1 MQDAPQSPEPRLVV
15 RFDVEIQLIE
25 WPRQRVGTLAASVP
39 LALES
44 CLALGVKAH
53 FFVGRGA
60 LALLPA
66 LVERILAEG
75 HDLDLLLG
83 PHDAPEE
90 AWEEAVSLL
99 RDHEHNLR
107 GIAGQAK
114 PTHAAFALPE
124 IRTPSLEHFPGPP
137 EGIARNLATYGEKPD
152 HWPEWEAAIRAKIE
166 SGYRIRTM
174 REILHETLEY

>member
-39 LALES
+39 LALEA

-83 PHDAPEE
+83 PHDEPDE

-107 GIAGQAK
+107 GVAGPARPHQAV
-114 PTHAAFALPE
+114 FALPALSAP
-124 IRTPSLEHFPGPP
+124 PSGIHVFPGPP
-137 EGIARNLATYGEKPD
+137 EVIARNLTRYSEKPE
-152 HWPEWEAAIRAKIE
+152 HWPDWEAAIRTKIE

-174 REILHETLEY
+174 REILHESL